1 MLKEN
6 ILKELHVWIKNRH
19 RLPNA
24 SRRNLR
30 SKQRIILSPMPN
42 KHPVVVYI
50 AVKWRWHL
58 QRDALSQT
66 SSQCPIII
74 IVCNIKL
81 LTLISLKL
89 YVKHRGCCSF
99 FKLCASFFAAQWI
112 YRQIQFFTSR
122 CRLALTILIHL
133 IISYTEYHYLKCI
146 LNFLSCL
153 AEGETYQTNSPL
165 QIIESFLEALTNA
178 DKDGRIVVNKQG
190 VKKQ

>member
-6 ILKELHVWIKNRH
+6 ILKELHVWIKNSH
-19 RLPNA
+19 RLLNA

-50 AVKWRWHL
+50 AVKWRWRP
-58 QRDALSQT
+58 QRGALSQT

-122 CRLALTILIHL
+122 CRLASIDNINTFNYFLYWIPLFKMYFVFCMYFVFLILFSRGRN
-133 IISYTEYHYLKCI
+133 IS
-146 LNFLSCL
+146 N
-153 AEGETYQTNSPL
+153 
-165 QIIESFLEALTNA
+165 
-178 DKDGRIVVNKQG
+178 
-190 VKKQ
+190 